1 MWRCQRWTVRAQIHF
16 GMANKTFII
25 SAPGKVILHGEH
37 AVVHGKVALAV
48 SLNLKTYLRIQPCS
62 DQKVQLNLPNINVHL
77 NWKPAALQFLQSAID
92 ADVLNPKTAN
102 QIQMDQLR
110 LFAGI
115 PEGSTDTAS
124 ISILCFLYLYS
135 AISTS
140 YGQIPSLDI
149 LVWSELPIGAGLGS
163 SAAYCVCLAAALL
176 SASGAITC
184 PVPQEKDTTRWN
196 EDELELINK
205 WAFQGEKL
213 IHGNPSGVDNAVGTW
228 GGMLRYHAGKI
239 VPLSSVPTLRIL
251 LTNTKVS
258 RSTKVLVAG
267 VKDKL
272 NKLPSIIKPV
282 LDSIDAIS
290 CECERVLAAIASG
303 IAVDE
308 HYRILEELI
317 DINQHHLNVIGVGH
331 PSLDR
336 LCQLTATYGLHSKL
350 TGAGGGGCGLTL
362 LRPDTSPSMVEASKR
377 TLKDLG
383 YDCWETVIGGS
394 GVSLHSPSSLHKDI
408 FQLLCDVK
416 NCQ

>member
-1 MWRCQRWTVRAQIHF
+1 
-16 GMANKTFII
+16 MANKTLII

-48 SLNLKTYLRIQPCS
+48 SLNLKTYLRLQPCP

-77 NWKPAALQFLQSAID
+77 SWKPAALQFLQSAID
-92 ADVLNPKTAN
+92 VTDVLTPMAPN
-102 QIQMDQLR
+102 QEQMDQLR
-110 LFAGI
+110 RFAGI
-115 PEGSTDTAS
+115 PEGVTDTES
-124 ISILCFLYLYS
+124 LSVLCFLYLYG
-135 AISTS
+135 AISTRN
-140 YGQIPSLDI
+140 GQMPNMDI
-149 LVWSELPIGAGLGS
+149 LIWSELPIGAGLGS

-176 SASGAITC
+176 SASGAITW
-184 PVPQEKDTTRWN
+184 PVPQEYNSTRWS

-213 IHGNPSGVDNAVGTW
+213 IHGSPSGVDNAVGTW
-228 GGMLRYHAGKI
+228 GGVLRYHAGKI

-251 LTNTKVS
+251 LTNTKVP

-303 IAVDE
+303 KAIDE
-308 HYRILEELI
+308 HYAILEELI

-331 PSLDR
+331 SSLDR
-336 LCQLTATYGLHSKL
+336 LCQITATYGLHSKL

-362 LRPDTSPSMVEASKR
+362 LRPDTSHSVVEAS
-377 TLKDLG
+377 TQALKDFG

-394 GVSLHSPSSLHKDI
+394 GVSLHSPFSLPKDI
-408 FQLLCDVK
+408 FQILCNVK

>member
-1 MWRCQRWTVRAQIHF
+1 MFQDTLF
-16 GMANKTFII
+16 TMANKTFII

-48 SLNLKTYLRIQPCS
+48 SLNLKTYLRLQPCP
-62 DQKVQLNLPNINVHL
+62 DQKVQLNLPNIDVHL
-77 NWKPAALQFLQSAID
+77 SWKAAALQFLQSAID
-92 ADVLNPKTAN
+92 VDVLNPKAAS
-102 QIQMDQLR
+102 QEQVEQLR
-110 LFAGI
+110 QFAGI
-115 PEGSTDTAS
+115 PKGATDAVS
-124 ISILCFLYLYS
+124 LSILCFLYLYG

-140 YGQIPSLDI
+140 YGQMPSVDI

-176 SASGAITC
+176 SANGAITS

-228 GGMLRYHAGKI
+228 GGMLKYHAGKI
-239 VPLSSVPTLRIL
+239 DPLSRVPTLRIL

-290 CECERVLAAIASG
+290 CECEHVLAALASG
-303 IAVDE
+303 NAIDE
-308 HYRILEELI
+308 NYTILEELI

-331 PSLDR
+331 SSLDR
-336 LCQLTATYGLHSKL
+336 LCQITAAYGLHSKL

-362 LRPDTSPSMVEASKR
+362 LRPDTSPSVVEASKR
-377 TLKDLG
+377 ALKDFG
-383 YDCWETVIGGS
+383 YDCWETIIGGS

-408 FQLLCDVK
+408 FQLLCDVR

>member
-1 MWRCQRWTVRAQIHF
+1 MNVRKCWNYAAAYEASSVHF
-16 GMANKTFII
+16 TMANKTLII

-48 SLNLKTYLRIQPCS
+48 SLNLKTYLRLQPCP

-77 NWKPAALQFLQSAID
+77 SWKPAALQFLQSAID
-92 ADVLNPKTAN
+92 VTDVLTPKAPN
-102 QIQMDQLR
+102 QEQMDQLR
-110 LFAGI
+110 RFAGI
-115 PEGSTDTAS
+115 PEGSTDTES
-124 ISILCFLYLYS
+124 LSILCFLYLYG
-135 AISTS
+135 AISTRN
-140 YGQIPSLDI
+140 G
-149 LVWSELPIGAGLGS
+149 WS
-163 SAAYCVCLAAALL
+163 
-176 SASGAITC
+176 
-184 PVPQEKDTTRWN
+184 

-228 GGMLRYHAGKI
+228 GGILRYHAGKI
-239 VPLSSVPTLRIL
+239 VPLYRVPTLRIL
-251 LTNTKVS
+251 LTNTKVP

-290 CECERVLAAIASG
+290 CECERVLAAIASSNA
-303 IAVDE
+303 IDE
-308 HYRILEELI
+308 NYSILEELI

-331 PSLDR
+331 SSLDR
-336 LCQLTATYGLHSKL
+336 LCQITATYGLHSKL

-362 LRPDTSPSMVEASKR
+362 LRPDTSHSVVEAA
-377 TLKDLG
+377 TQALKDFG

-394 GVSLHSPSSLHKDI
+394 GVSLHSPFSLPKDI
-408 FQLLCDVK
+408 FQILCNAK

>member
-1 MWRCQRWTVRAQIHF
+1 
-16 GMANKTFII
+16 MANKTFII

-92 ADVLNPKTAN
+92 VADVLNPKTAS
-102 QIQMDQLR
+102 QIQVDQLR
-110 LFAGI
+110 RFAGI

-135 AISTS
+135 AISAS
-140 YGQIPSLDI
+140 YGQMPSLDI

-239 VPLSSVPTLRIL
+239 VPLASVPTLRIL

-272 NKLPSIIKPV
+272 NKLPNIIKPV

-303 IAVDE
+303 IAIDE
-308 HYRILEELI
+308 HYRILEVTFAHRSVTLYCICAESGQIMQYQNLAT
-317 DINQHHLNVIGVGH
+317 
-331 PSLDR
+331 R
-336 LCQLTATYGLHSKL
+336 CQCNAFNCK
-350 TGAGGGGCGLTL
+350 AGLTIDHSVNLAPVNL
-362 LRPDTSPSMVEASKR
+362 LQDTSPSVVEALKR

-383 YDCWETVIGGS
+383 YDCWETVIGGL
-394 GVSLHSPSSLHKDI
+394 GVALHSPSSLHKDI

>member
-1 MWRCQRWTVRAQIHF
+1 
-16 GMANKTFII
+16 MANKTFII
-25 SAPGKVILHGEH
+25 SAPGKLILHGEH

-48 SLNLKTYLRIQPCS
+48 SINLKTYLRLQPCP

-77 NWKPAALQFLQSAID
+77 SWKPAALQFLQSAID
-92 ADVLNPKTAN
+92 VTDVLTPKPPN
-102 QIQMDQLR
+102 QEQVDHLR
-110 LFAGI
+110 QFAGI
-115 PEGSTDTAS
+115 SEGSTDAKS
-124 ISILCFLYLYS
+124 LSILCFLYLYG
-135 AISTS
+135 AICTRD
-140 YGQIPSLDI
+140 GQMPNVDI
-149 LVWSELPIGAGLGS
+149 LIWSELPIGAGLGS

-184 PVPQEKDTTRWN
+184 PDPQEYNSTRWN

-228 GGMLRYHAGKI
+228 GGILRYHAGKI

-251 LTNTKVS
+251 LTNTKVP

-303 IAVDE
+303 NAIDE
-308 HYRILEELI
+308 HYTILEELI

-331 PSLDR
+331 SSLDR
-336 LCQLTATYGLHSKL
+336 LCQVTATYGLHSKL

-362 LRPDTSPSMVEASKR
+362 LRPGTSPSVVEASKQA
-377 TLKDLG
+377 LKDLG

-394 GVSLHSPSSLHKDI
+394 GVSLHSPSSWCEDT
-408 FQLLCDVK
+408 FRLLCNMK
-416 NCQ
+416 NC